1 MIWWNSPIG
10 WGPLSSA
17 LRAACGA
24 RGPRHPLPINNR
36 RLISNQWWMWA
47 VGGGPHSACFGFFLG
62 LFLSTNRWRPRQVE
76 QQWNV
81 APASGLGFGFL
92 GFGFWG
98 VFIFLASFFFMPKRR
113 IHSIESELGR
123 SENEPCWNWVRLTT
137 DRTSSK
143 NPVEPVYRSR
153 KNPMAT
159 SPGWARGGGRGRV
172 KLFFFFYLKK
182 KDFTILYGK

>member
-98 VFIFLASFFFMPKRR
+98 VFFFFGFFLFYAQKTHSFDR
-113 IHSIESELGR
+113 IGTGPIRERAVLELGATHNR
-123 SENEPCWNWVRLTT
+123 SNLVEEPGRTRLPIEKKP
-137 DRTSSK
+137 D
-143 NPVEPVYRSR
+143 
-153 KNPMAT
+153 
-159 SPGWARGGGRGRV
+159 GHLARLG
-172 KLFFFFYLKK
+172 
-182 KDFTILYGK
+182 

>member
-1 MIWWNSPIG
+1 
-10 WGPLSSA
+10 
-17 LRAACGA
+17 
-24 RGPRHPLPINNR
+24 
-36 RLISNQWWMWA
+36 
-47 VGGGPHSACFGFFLG
+47 
-62 LFLSTNRWRPRQVE
+62 
-76 QQWNV
+76 
-81 APASGLGFGFL
+81 
-92 GFGFWG
+92 
-98 VFIFLASFFFMPKRR
+98 MPKRR

-172 KLFFFFYLKK
+172 KLFFFLLKK
-182 KDFTILYGK
+182 KKILPFFTANK